1 MGKPGRAISITI
13 TAGFVFV
20 ALALS
25 WSVAWVGP
33 ALAGEKKEVTRA
45 DLVAAL
51 EKNPGPGKGPE
62 KASVVLVEFSDFQ
75 CGYCAEFAKETFP
88 RIEEA
93 FLRPGKARFVYRHM
107 TLFGEAS
114 QSAAEA
120 SVCAFDQGKFWPY
133 HDILF
138 ESRSP
143 LAFTRA
149 KLKQYAGNIG
159 LNEKGFSACLDSRKF
174 EDIVETE
181 TLLGRA
187 LGATGT
193 PAFLLNGELV
203 IGAHP
208 FEVFRTRIEAALK
221 LKRPPR

>member
-1 MGKPGRAISITI
+1 MGKLGRAISIA
-13 TAGFVFV
+13 AGLLFV
-20 ALALS
+20 AVALD
-25 WSVAWVGP
+25 WNPARVGP

-75 CGYCAEFAKETFP
+75 CGYCGKFAKETLP

-93 FLRPGKARFVYRHM
+93 FIRPGKARFVYRHM

-114 QSAAEA
+114 QLAAEA
-120 SVCAFDQGKFWPY
+120 STCAFDQGKFWPY

-138 ESRSP
+138 EDRSP
-143 LAFTRA
+143 LAFARA
-149 KLKQYAGNIG
+149 KLKQYASKIG

-208 FEVFRTRIEAALK
+208 FEVFRARIEAALK
-221 LKRPPR
+221 LKKPPR

>member
-1 MGKPGRAISITI
+1 VGKLGRVIGI
-13 TAGFVFV
+13 TAGLLFV
-20 ALALS
+20 AVALD
-25 WSVAWVGP
+25 WNAARVGP
-33 ALAGEKKEVTRA
+33 ALAGEKREVTRA

-51 EKNPGPGKGPE
+51 EKNPGPGKGSE
-62 KASVVLVEFSDFQ
+62 KAPVVLVEFSDFQ
-75 CGYCAEFAKETFP
+75 CGYCGKFAKETLP
-88 RIEEA
+88 RIEGA
-93 FLRPGKARFVYRHM
+93 FVRPGKVRFVYRHM

-114 QSAAEA
+114 ELAAEA
-120 SVCAFDQGKFWPY
+120 STCAFDQGKFWPY

-138 ESRSP
+138 EKRSP

-149 KLKQYAGNIG
+149 KLKQYAVNIG
-159 LNEKGFSACLDSRKF
+159 LNEKGFGACLDSRKF

-208 FEVFRTRIEAALK
+208 FESFRARIEAALK
-221 LKRPPR
+221 AKRPPR